1 MTVELEHY
9 VCCLAQED
17 IEVDL
22 SGDEDDLPDF
32 VKDKAASL
40 DDTVKRR
47 RSTTAAQGASQ
58 PDSEV
63 QDLTGIAIL
72 TAAS

>member
-1 MTVELEHY
+1 M
-9 VCCLAQED
+9 QED

-32 VKDKAASL
+32 VKAKAASL
-40 DDTVKRR
+40 EDAVKGR

-63 QDLTGIAIL
+63 QDLTGAVGP
-72 TAAS
+72 TDAS

>member
-1 MTVELEHY
+1 M
-9 VCCLAQED
+9 QED

-22 SGDEDDLPDF
+22 SGGEDDLPDF
-32 VKDKAASL
+32 VKDKVASL
-40 DDTVKRR
+40 EDVKRR

-63 QDLTGIAIL
+63 QDLTGTVAF